1 MTDHDPA
8 SQVTDAQDGENGD
21 RLSFSRLL
29 FGIAA
34 LAFLAYLAIGSIE
47 ARIWRFGRIYFED
60 RSVREVWAYFGDRL
74 PDMPGQPVISA
85 LYWISLAVM
94 VVGSIVGL
102 WLFLGS
108 EDDDPSHDPHTHD
121 LGATSTHV

>member
-8 SQVTDAQDGENGD
+8 SQVTDAQDGENGN

-34 LAFLAYLAIGSIE
+34 LAFLVYLAIGSIE

>member
-1 MTDHDPA
+1 MTDHDSA
-8 SQVTDAQDGENGD
+8 SRVAGVHDCENGNG
-21 RLSFSRLL
+21 LPFSRLL

-34 LAFLAYLAIGSIE
+34 LAFLVYLAIGSIE
-47 ARIWRFGRIYFED
+47 VRIWRFGRIYFED

-94 VVGSIVGL
+94 VIGSIAGL

-108 EDDDPSHDPHTHD
+108 EDDEPSHDPHTHD
-121 LGATSTHV
+121 VGATSSHV